1 MAVFSDMPRSQKAA
15 GGLRSGG
22 VLTPNK
28 SDISA
33 HLYALFSPGFVAPY
47 PDAWFE
53 IAFGHPSIS
62 DGAVNAAATFTVFE
76 LEEATTFAEEKNIA
90 GFNMYVGVA
99 LRHGD
104 RPQSGRAKD
113 EAVTTA
119 AKSWAEF
126 DGEGDDKRVGATLKE
141 RDLKASIT
149 VITGRVPHL
158 RAHLYFGLDSAPTP
172 EKLRAANTSLM
183 KLLGSD
189 AVQNISR
196 VMRLAGTVNYPT
208 QDKKGRGY
216 IAELV
221 TLFINKNAPSYRID
235 DLVGLVGEASGSRS
249 NGHDDHRDG
258 GRTEEEIVAL
268 LKLSQLPENWHNAIL
283 RAIASMVGYGWSD
296 PAIRMACAPYCI
308 DKHKD
313 EDLTPM
319 IAGARTKGWDRP
331 GVAAKPEQPIS
342 IHSWEDPD
350 FSLLDNRRGDLPHFP
365 LDTLASAWQDLVLR
379 LAHGAGVLPEH
390 VIVPLLGIVSS
401 LIGTAR
407 RVRAAK
413 AWSEPFTMW
422 ACVVADSGDRKTPGL
437 RVTTRALDQIEKNNK
452 SEVTKKRL
460 THETRAQNAKE
471 VLKRWKTER
480 EAAVNAC
487 PPQEP
492 PVMPIEAIDPGA
504 FVEPRLYS
512 NDPTIE
518 KLSTLL
524 QAKPRGAL
532 LIRDELAGLF
542 ANMSRY
548 SGGSDRSFWLEAWNG
563 GRHIVERQSGSVVV
577 EHLLMGVVGGFQPDK
592 LSRAFDGDEDGMY
605 GRFFYAWLS
614 TPDYKPLSKDADE
627 FEPALINALT
637 HLVKLPAE
645 NEEGTFSSVDVWLS
659 DEAIEVFEDFRK
671 WSHANKRSLCGREQ
685 QWFVKGETNVLRLAG
700 TLAYMA
706 WAIIKSDPS
715 STGFNSIVGHLEPK
729 TIDKEFL
736 EDAIRLWKDF
746 FWPHAK
752 AVLRQIGLSDRHK
765 NARTALNWIKAHGLR
780 EVSREDIR
788 RHALGQKLDAE
799 DTQKQIEGLE
809 KSGWLRKATM
819 QTAGRSKHRWEVN
832 PKIFAG

>member
-1 MAVFSDMPRSQKAA
+1 MPVFNDMPRSQKAA
-15 GGLRSGG
+15 GGLKGGG
-22 VLTPNK
+22 VLAPNK

-33 HLYALFSPGFVAPY
+33 HLYALFAPAFVAPY

-53 IAFGHPSIS
+53 IAFGHPDIL
-62 DGAVNAAATFTVFE
+62 DGAVNAAGTFTVFE
-76 LEEATTFAEEKNIA
+76 LAEATTFAEEKNIA
-90 GFNMYVGVA
+90 GYNMYVGVA
-99 LRHGD
+99 LRSGD

-113 EAVTTA
+113 ENVTTA

-126 DGEGDDKRVGATLKE
+126 DGEGDAKRVQIILKE
-141 RDLKASIT
+141 RDLIASIT
-149 VITGRVPHL
+149 VITGRTPHL
-158 RAHLYFGLDSAPTP
+158 RAHLYFGLNDAPSP
-172 EKLRAANTSLM
+172 EKLKAANTSLM

-189 AVQNISR
+189 AVHNVSR

-216 IAELV
+216 IAEVV
-221 TLFINKNAPSYRID
+221 TLFINKNATPYRID
-235 DLVGLVGEASGSRS
+235 DLIGLVGEAPRPQS
-249 NGHDDHRDG
+249 NSHDDHRDG
-258 GRTEEEIVAL
+258 GRTESEIIAL
-268 LKLSQLPENWHNAIL
+268 LKLSQRSGEWHNSML
-283 RAIASMVGYGWSD
+283 KAIASMIGYGWTD

-308 DKHKD
+308 DDHRD

-319 IAGARTKGWDRP
+319 IAGARNKGWDRP
-331 GVAAKPEQPIS
+331 GVAAKPEQPTS

-350 FSLLDNRRGDLPHFP
+350 WSLLDNRRGDLPHFP
-365 LDTLASAWQDLVLR
+365 LDTLAPAWQDLVLR

-390 VIVPLLGIVSS
+390 IVVPLLGIASS

-422 ACVVADSGDRKTPGL
+422 TCVVADSGDRKTPGL

-471 VLKRWKTER
+471 VMKRWKAER

-492 PVMPIEAIDPGA
+492 PTMPIEAIDPGG
-504 FVEPRLYS
+504 FIEPRLYS

-518 KLSTLL
+518 RLSSLL
-524 QAKPRGAL
+524 HVKPRGVM

-548 SGGSDRSFWLEAWNG
+548 SGGSDRPFWLEAWNG
-563 GRHIVERQSGSVVV
+563 GRHIVERQSGSVIV
-577 EHLLMGVVGGFQPDK
+577 EHLLIGVVGGFQPDK

-605 GRFFYAWLS
+605 GRFFYVWLS

-637 HLVKLPAE
+637 HLIRLPA
-645 NEEGTFSSVDVWLS
+645 
-659 DEAIEVFEDFRK
+659 
-671 WSHANKRSLCGREQ
+671 RSLYGREQ

-706 WAIIKSDPS
+706 WAIVKSDPN

-729 TIDKEFL
+729 TIGVEFV
-736 EDAIRLWKDF
+736 EDAIRLWKEF
-746 FWPHAK
+746 FWPHAQT
-752 AVLRQIGLSDRHK
+752 VLSQIGLNDRHK
-765 NARTALNWIKAHGLR
+765 NARTVMNWIRAHGLR
-780 EVSREDIR
+780 EVSRENIR
-788 RHALGQKLDAE
+788 RHALCQRLDA
-799 DTQKQIEGLE
+799 DDSQRLIEGLE

-819 QTAGRSKHRWEVN
+819 QTGGRAKHRWEVN
-832 PKIFAG
+832 PFALEV

>member
-1 MAVFSDMPRSQKAA
+1 MAVFNDMPRGQKAA

-22 VLTPNK
+22 VLAPNK
-28 SDISA
+28 ADINA
-33 HLYALFSPGFVAPY
+33 HLFALFAPGFVAPY

-53 IAFGHPSIS
+53 IAFGHPDIL
-62 DGAVNAAATFTVFE
+62 DGAVNAAATFLVFE
-76 LEEATTFAEEKNIA
+76 LEQAADFAEEKNAA
-90 GFNMYVGVA
+90 GFNMYVSVA

-104 RPQSGRAKD
+104 RPSSGRAKD
-113 EAVTTA
+113 EHVTTA

-126 DGEGDDKRVGATLKE
+126 DGEGDAKRVRITLRE
-141 RDLKASIT
+141 RDLRPSIT
-149 VITGRVPHL
+149 VITGRTPHL

-189 AVQNISR
+189 AVHNISR
-196 VMRLAGTVNYPT
+196 VMRLGGTISRPT
-208 QDKKGRGY
+208 QDKRDRGY
-216 IAELV
+216 VDEMV
-221 TLFINKNAPSYRID
+221 TLHVHKNAPAYRID
-235 DLVGLVGEASGSRS
+235 DLIGLAGEASGSKS
-249 NGHDDHRDG
+249 NGHEDHRDG
-258 GRTEEEIVAL
+258 GRTEAEIIAL
-268 LKLSQLPENWHNAIL
+268 LKLSQLSHEWHNAIL
-283 RAIASMVGYGWSD
+283 RAIASMIGYGWSD
-296 PAIRMACAPYCI
+296 AAIKMACAPYCI
-308 DKHKD
+308 DEHKD

-319 IAGARTKGWDRP
+319 IAGARAKGWDRP
-331 GVAAKPEQPIS
+331 GVAAKPEQSS
-342 IHSWEDPD
+342 IHGWDDPD
-350 FSLLDNRRGDLPHFP
+350 WSLLDNRRGDLPHFP
-365 LDTLASAWQDLVLR
+365 LDTLAQAWQDLLLR
-379 LAHGAGVLPEH
+379 TAHGAGVLPEH
-390 VIVPLLGIVSS
+390 VIVPLLGIASS

-413 AWSEPFTMW
+413 AWSEPFSMW

-437 RVTTRALDQIEKNNK
+437 RVTTRALDMIEKNNS

-471 VLKRWKTER
+471 VLKKWKIER

-492 PVMPIEAIDPGA
+492 PTMPVEAIDPGT
-504 FVEPRLYS
+504 FIEPRLYS

-518 KLSTLL
+518 RLSSLL
-524 QAKPRGAL
+524 RVKPRGTM

-548 SGGSDRSFWLEAWNG
+548 SGGSDRPFWLEAWNG
-563 GRHIVERQSGSVVV
+563 GRHIVERQSGSTTV
-577 EHLLMGVVGGFQPDK
+577 EHLLIGVVGGFQPDK

-637 HLVKLPAE
+637 HLIRLPAE
-645 NEEGTFSSVDVWLS
+645 DAEEGTFAPVDVWLS

-671 WSHANKRSLCGREQ
+671 WSDATKRSLCGREQ

-706 WAIIKSDPS
+706 WAIIKSDPG
-715 STGFNSIVGHLEPK
+715 STGFTSIVGHLEPK
-729 TIDKEFL
+729 TIDKKFM
-736 EDAIRLWKDF
+736 EDAIRIWKDF

-765 NARTALNWIKAHGLR
+765 NARTALNWIKAHGLK
-780 EVSREDIR
+780 EVSREEIR

-799 DTQKQIEGLE
+799 DTQRQIEGLE
-809 KSGWLRKATM
+809 KSGWLRKTTT

>member
-1 MAVFSDMPRSQKAA
+1 MAVFNDMPRGQKAA
-15 GGLRSGG
+15 GGLKSGG
-22 VLTPNK
+22 VLAPNK
-28 SDISA
+28 SDINA
-33 HLYALFSPGFVAPY
+33 HLFALFPPAFVKSY
-47 PDAWFE
+47 PECWFE
-53 IAFGHPSIS
+53 IAFGHPDIL
-62 DGAVNAAATFTVFE
+62 DGAVNAAATFLVFE
-76 LEEATTFAEEKNIA
+76 LEQAANFAEEKNAA
-90 GFNMYVGVA
+90 GFNIYVSPA
-99 LRHGD
+99 LRRGD
-104 RPQSGRAKD
+104 RPQSGRA
-113 EAVTTA
+113 VTEHVVTA
-119 AKSWAEF
+119 IKTWTEF
-126 DGEGDDKRVGATLKE
+126 DREDADKRVAATLKE
-141 RDLKASIT
+141 RDIKPSIT
-149 VITGRVPHL
+149 VVTGRVPHL
-158 RAHLYFGLDSAPTP
+158 RVHLYFSIDGAPTP
-172 EKLRAANTSLM
+172 DQLGSANMSL
-183 KLLGSD
+183 KNLLGTDS
-189 AVQNISR
+189 VQNVDR
-196 VMRLAGTVNYPT
+196 VMRLAGTINYPT
-208 QDKKGRGY
+208 PKKMERGN
-216 IAELV
+216 IKELV
-221 TLFINKNAPSYRID
+221 TLCINKNAPAYRID
-235 DLVGLVGEASGSRS
+235 DLIGLAGETSGSKS

-258 GRTEEEIVAL
+258 GRTEAEIVAL
-268 LKLSQLPENWHNAIL
+268 LKLSQIPGGWHNAML

-296 PAIRMACAPYCI
+296 AAIRMACAPYCI
-308 DKHKD
+308 DEHKD
-313 EDLTPM
+313 EDLSPM
-319 IAGARTKGWDRP
+319 IAGARKKWDRP
-331 GVAAKPEQPIS
+331 GVAAKPEQS
-342 IHSWEDPD
+342 TIHSWDDPD
-350 FSLLDNRRGDLPHFP
+350 WSLLDNRRGDLPHFP
-365 LDTLASAWQDLVLR
+365 LDTLAQAWQDLLLR
-379 LAHGAGVLPEH
+379 TAHGAGVLPEH
-390 VIVPLLGIVSS
+390 VIVPLLGVASS

-413 AWSEPFTMW
+413 AWSEPFSIW

-437 RVTTRALDQIEKNNK
+437 RVTTRALDMIEKNNS

-487 PPQEP
+487 PPREP
-492 PVMPIEAIDPGA
+492 PVMPIEAIDPGT
-504 FVEPRLYS
+504 FIEPRLYS

-518 KLSTLL
+518 RLSSLL
-524 QAKPRGAL
+524 HVKPRGTM

-548 SGGSDRSFWLEAWNG
+548 SGGSDRPFWLEAWNG
-563 GRHIVERQSGSVVV
+563 GRHIVERQSGSTTV
-577 EHLLMGVVGGFQPDK
+577 EHLLIGVVGGFQPDK

-637 HLVKLPAE
+637 HLIRLPAE
-645 NEEGTFSSVDVWLS
+645 DAEEGTFAPVDVWLS
-659 DEAIEVFEDFRK
+659 DDAIEVFEDFRK
-671 WSHANKRSLCGREQ
+671 WSDVNKRSLYGREQ

-700 TLAYMA
+700 TLSYMA

-729 TIDKEFL
+729 TIDKEFM

-746 FWPHAK
+746 FWPHAQ

-765 NARTALNWIKAHGLR
+765 NARTALNWIKAHGLK

-832 PKIFAG
+832 PKIFVG